1 MIERRGLW
9 KQYTGL
15 YILGT
20 DGTKLSADVLND
32 VCRKVV
38 SSSDLFLQIEPIT
51 SPFPTSQKAP
61 FRRFLEPLTAI
72 LPLKEMTKE
81 TLINRFEEKGRYNIR
96 VAQRRGLTAH
106 WVQGDTV
113 SPYALP

>member
-1 MIERRGLW
+1 MIW
-9 KQYTGL
+9 KGYTGL

-20 DGTKLSADVLND
+20 DGDKFSADALND
-32 VCRKVV
+32 VCKKVV
-38 SSSDLFLQIEPIT
+38 SPSDLFLQIEPIT
-51 SPFPTSQKAP
+51 SPFSTSQKAP
-61 FRRFLEPLTAI
+61 FRRFLEPLTAV
-72 LPLKEMTKE
+72 LPLKEMREE

-113 SPYALP
+113 SPYTLP